1 MCESLCYGAADR
13 SAADRSAG
21 DRSAG
26 AELPRH
32 SASRFTPKTL
42 LQTPKTLL
50 QSPVEASAA
59 GKRRQM
65 SQLHAHACAHN
76 CRRKGEEICAAL
88 IFILAFLQQ
97 WMRDASKT
105 QLPAAAVTTY
115 LLEFLTRTFTN
126 HPNMINQCK
135 FILENDSKRASLSK
149 TCTTQGPLSL
159 PPSLSRFA
167 KKVSLMGASRSG
179 LDL

>member
-32 SASRFTPKTL
+32 SASSFTPKTL

-59 GKRRQM
+59 GKRRQIA
-65 SQLHAHACAHN
+65 QLHAHACAHN

-88 IFILAFLQQ
+88 NFILAFLQQ

-105 QLPAAAVTTY
+105 QLPVAAVTTY
-115 LLEFLTRTFTN
+115 LLEPLLTSQVF
-126 HPNMINQCK
+126 
-135 FILENDSKRASLSK
+135 
-149 TCTTQGPLSL
+149 
-159 PPSLSRFA
+159 
-167 KKVSLMGASRSG
+167 
-179 LDL
+179 